1 MYSNSSILI
10 FTDLD
15 GTLLNRDTFKFDSIK
30 IFLKEL
36 KNKNII
42 IIPNSSKTEDEI
54 KEFNNEA
61 NFKFPFISENG
72 SIIHNLNFLSS
83 EFPNKIMLA
92 KNVYEIQNIFDK
104 NINQDLKSKC
114 KVISNLTTQEQIQIF
129 GLPENKLKQVFKR
142 TCTIP
147 IKFEGNNKE
156 KLRLKNILLEI
167 GLDFKDGGRVLN
179 LGDRINKADAMK
191 KIIFMLE
198 NKFKFTPK
206 TIAVGDNYNDLEM
219 LKIYHSWNFWIQ
231 SRCREYADS
240 DHRNRGIPKYGFIP
254 LKSDFPE
261 IFDIFD
267 FSTQNLDLEVV
278 QSSRNQ
284 IPLGT
289 SGVGK

>member
-1 MYSNSSILI
+1 MYSKSSILI

-30 IFLKEL
+30 VFLNKL

-54 KEFNNEA
+54 IEFNKEA

-72 SIIHNLNFLSS
+72 SIIHNLNFLSG
-83 EFPNKIMLA
+83 ELPDKIILA
-92 KNVYEIQNIFDK
+92 KKVHEIQNIFDK

-114 KVISNLTTQEQIQIF
+114 KVISNLTLQEQIQIF

-156 KLRLKNILLEI
+156 KLLLKNILLEI

-191 KIIFMLE
+191 KIIFILK
-198 NKFKFTPK
+198 NKFKSKPK
-206 TIAVGDNYNDLEM
+206 TIAVGDNHNDIEM
-219 LKIYHSWNFWIQ
+219 LKI
-231 SRCREYADS
+231 S
-240 DHRNRGIPKYGFIP
+240 DIPCLVKNDKFINKD
-254 LKSDFPE
+254 LQIKNLIISKQTAPE
-261 IFDIFD
+261 GWVEIVK
-267 FSTQNLDLEVV
+267 LALEK
-278 QSSRNQ
+278 
-284 IPLGT
+284 I
-289 SGVGK
+289 K

>member
-1 MYSNSSILI
+1 MYSKSSILI

-30 IFLKEL
+30 VFLNKL

-54 KEFNNEA
+54 IEFNNEA

-72 SIIHNLNFLSS
+72 SIIHNLNFLSG
-83 EFPNKIMLA
+83 ELPDKIILA
-92 KNVYEIQNIFDK
+92 KKVHEIQNIFDK

-114 KVISNLTTQEQIQIF
+114 KFISNLTTPEQIQIF

-191 KIIFMLE
+191 KIIFMLQ
-198 NKFKFTPK
+198 NKFKSKPK
-206 TIAVGDNYNDLEM
+206 TIAVGDNHNDLEM
-219 LKIYHSWNFWIQ
+219 LKI
-231 SRCREYADS
+231 S
-240 DHRNRGIPKYGFIP
+240 DIPCLVKNDKFINKD
-254 LKSDFPE
+254 LQIKNLIISKQTAPE
-261 IFDIFD
+261 GWVEIVK
-267 FSTQNLDLEVV
+267 LALEK
-278 QSSRNQ
+278 
-284 IPLGT
+284 I
-289 SGVGK
+289 K